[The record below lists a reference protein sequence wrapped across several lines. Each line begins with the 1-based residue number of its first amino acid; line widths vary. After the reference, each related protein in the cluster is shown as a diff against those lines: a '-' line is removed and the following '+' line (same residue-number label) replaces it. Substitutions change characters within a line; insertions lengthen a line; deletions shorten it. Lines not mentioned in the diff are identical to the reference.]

1 MTALRLAALAVGAI
15 AVAVIGGVSLPYSR
29 RAVVAAR
36 PAVSASVVQAAAAPV
51 APGVGAPSSDLHVLP
66 PGILGR
72 AAAARALERTP
83 APACGPAAARP
94 EADACPSGRDAVE
107 IQWDVGR
114 DP

>member
-1 MTALRLAALAVGAI
+1 VTALRLAALAVGAI
-15 AVAVIGGVSLPYSR
+15 AVAVIGGVSLPRAR
-29 RAVVAAR
+29 RAAVAVR
-36 PAVSASVVQAAAAPV
+36 PPASASAVQAAAAR
-51 APGVGAPSSDLHVLP
+51 AAFGVGAPSPDLHDLS